1 MRGTIWRTWSER
13 VGDLRKEEK
22 NMDEASKIG
31 DNESTMVVEKKKR
44 LAKPKWLDANFIK
57 Y

>member
-1 MRGTIWRTWSER
+1 MANVVWTSGR
-13 VGDLRKEEK
+13 LRKEETD
-22 NMDEASKIG
+22 MDEASKIG
-31 DNESTMVVEKKKR
+31 DNESTMVVEKKKS